1 MHNHRPP
8 WISMEFHELTNTV
21 KDRKQWLVD
30 EWSVHWF
37 SWKSFGQTKNYK
49 KVPQS
54 RKTNKPRIRGTRV
67 QSTNLET
74 PSFLLGTRAGERT
87 ATNPHKQFS
96 YRCLHGTIITTP
108 LGANAHINQLQRT
121 SQGSVVGVLIFY
133 AFFENLQPL
142 PVPSIRGSTN

>member
-1 MHNHRPP
+1 MHNHGPP

-21 KDRKQWLVD
+21 KNRKQPWLVD

-37 SWKSFGQTKNYK
+37 SWKSSGQTKNYK

-74 PSFLLGTRAGERT
+74 PSFLLGTRAGEQT

-96 YRCLHGTIITTP
+96 YRCLHGDHYHHSAWSERPYKSTTKDQP
-108 LGANAHINQLQRT
+108 GQRGGCAHFLR
-121 SQGSVVGVLIFY
+121 VL
-133 AFFENLQPL
+133 
-142 PVPSIRGSTN
+142 